1 MKEILGSFPEF
12 QQLVKSIPFPRL
24 FRGQANALHPLL
36 PGIGRPHPEYI
47 STPKLERALISHFKA
62 RAIPHLGNPAPA
74 SEWEWLTYAQH
85 HGLKTRLLDW
95 TTDWRV
101 ALYFAALPH
110 DEMRRVPF
118 SVFIYLEPKIASFEV
133 LPSDPYL
140 IEEDIY
146 FHPPYLNGRIQG
158 QAAYISAHCDPY
170 TRIEPDGVIQ
180 FSFYPEAGVR
190 RAIAEF
196 LAESRVTA
204 AELLPGLDGICRS
217 LVDQPRITV
226 QIQLETPSGKSEEDW
241 RPVPASVIGKK
252 MGSIRKEL
260 IVTRR
265 LKSVLEFRDAENLIG
280 IPCLMGNKLFG
291 YLKYASRGHGSFHF
305 LSADGLTTRILRSTD
320 EEFEQLRL
328 KKEHIEQ
335 MFPSESIIIRKI
347 SADENKQSLDV
358 LNTGGVEI

>member
-1 MKEILGSFPEF
+1 MKEVLGSFSEF
-12 QQLVKSIPFPRL
+12 QQLVKSISLPRL

-47 STPKLERALISHFKA
+47 STPELERALISQFKA

-74 SEWEWLTYAQH
+74 SEWEWLICAQH

-110 DEMRRVPF
+110 EEMRRVPF
-118 SVFIYLEPKIASFEV
+118 SVFIYPKPRIASFDA
-133 LPSDPYL
+133 LPPDPYL
-140 IEEDIY
+140 LEEDIY
-146 FHPPYLNGRIQG
+146 FQPPYLNGRIQG
-158 QAAYISAHCDPY
+158 QAAYLSAHRDPY

-180 FSFYPEAGVR
+180 FSFYPEARAR

-196 LAESRVTA
+196 LAESRITA

-217 LVDQPRITV
+217 LVDQPRITA
-226 QIQLETPSGKSEEDW
+226 QMQLETPSGKSEEDW
-241 RPVPASVIGKK
+241 RPIPASVIGKTV
-252 MGSIRKEL
+252 GSIRKEL
-260 IVTRR
+260 VVTRR

-280 IPCLMGNKLFG
+280 IPCLLGKKLFG
-291 YLKYASRGHGSFHF
+291 YLKYATRGHGSFHF
-305 LSADGLTTRILRSTD
+305 LSADGSATRILRSTD

-328 KKEHIEQ
+328 KKDHVEQ
-335 MFPSESIIIRKI
+335 MFPSEIIVIRKI
-347 SADENKQSLDV
+347 SADEKKKN
-358 LNTGGVEI
+358 